1 MVLAFPKP
9 RSHRV
14 LSDVFTA
21 IVVLV
26 INSLI
31 ACERR
36 AILFDCC
43 PVHHRLH
50 PLIMNY
56 IKGST

>member
-1 MVLAFPKP
+1 MALAFPKP

-50 PLIMNY
+50 PLIMN
-56 IKGST
+56 